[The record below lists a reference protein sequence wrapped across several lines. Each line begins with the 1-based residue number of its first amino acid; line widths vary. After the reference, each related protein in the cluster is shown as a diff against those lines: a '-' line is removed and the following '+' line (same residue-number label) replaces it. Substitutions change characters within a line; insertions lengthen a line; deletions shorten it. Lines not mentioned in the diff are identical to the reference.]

1 MEDLVILDFNNAT
14 VHFYKVDKDTNIND
28 DYIENLGFNIN
39 ADPSP
44 FFVILGAGHPILM
57 SKIHISS
64 ILLK

>member
-39 ADPSP
+39 ECSWMFAEDIE
-44 FFVILGAGHPILM
+44 VIKHKGIL
-57 SKIHISS
+57 K
-64 ILLK
+64 